1 MNAQWLSLV
10 FCRELDDL
18 VKELDLFPD
27 DAQIWAT
34 VPGVSNSVGT
44 ITLHLCGNLQHF
56 IGAKLGGSGYV
67 RNREHEFAA
76 RGVSRA
82 DLLAEVVRAREA
94 VVSTLATLPQSRLA
108 EVCLFV
114 PNGMRLPT
122 GLFLLHLATHLSY
135 HLGQAGYLRRVL
147 TGESASTGAVGSA
160 GLAPAVIPES

>member
-18 VKELDLFPD
+18 AKELDLCPD
-27 DAQIWAT
+27 ESQIWAT
-34 VPGVSNSVGT
+34 VPGVNNSVGT

-56 IGAKLGGSGYV
+56 IGARLGGAGYV

-76 RGVSRA
+76 RGASRA
-82 DLLAEVVRAREA
+82 DLNAEIVRARDA
-94 VVSTLATLPQSRLA
+94 VVSTLATLPESRLA
-108 EVCLFV
+108 EVCLFI

-147 TGESASTGAVGSA
+147 TGEATSSGAVGFA
-160 GLAPAVIPES
+160 GLASAVMPDV